1 MRKSLGRGSAHV
13 VIITVVIVVILAAL
27 GAAFYNNFISKRSSG
42 TVSEAASTT
51 SAQDAPKSSISE
63 VAGTDMLRYSN
74 PSLGFHFDFPKQTYG
89 EVACAANDK
98 WYDSYGT
105 LVDAPV
111 TWYAA
116 IYGPAAMTILE
127 SNNTFT
133 ITQKRAPLFTAA
145 TYGAD
150 KRQYNSDCKMVDVTQ
165 QALDN
170 RDLTVTSRAWQVY
183 KVNSQ
188 DDIARYGKLLEP
200 IRSDATISAIEYTL
214 GALQNGRQDVQYTVT
229 YKNPDDGLTGGG
241 ASKTWYYSKQKLL
254 VHIYLGQSNSFAKVD
269 DQNSYYIDQIVD
281 SFSVDE

>member
-1 MRKSLGRGSAHV
+1 MQNRNRGDSHAIIIV
-13 VIITVVIVVILAAL
+13 VIILGILCAL
-27 GAAFYNNFISKRSSG
+27 GYVFYTRFMAKAPTTANMSADQQALSQPK
-42 TVSEAASTT
+42 ASTIT
-51 SAQDAPKSSISE
+51 E

-111 TWYAA
+111 TWYGA

-214 GALQNGRQDVQYTVT
+214 GTLQNGRQDVQYTVT

-254 VHIYLGQSNSFAKVD
+254 VHIYLGQSNSFAKID